1 MALER
6 SHFLTTEIVE
16 GFGEISHFLTT
27 EIVDGF
33 GEISHFL
40 TTEIVEGFEERYTC
54 IKEALRLSKR

>member
-1 MALER
+1 MSTYETSSS
-6 SHFLTTEIVE
+6 SHFLTTDIVD

-33 GEISHFL
+33 GE
-40 TTEIVEGFEERYTC
+40 RYTC